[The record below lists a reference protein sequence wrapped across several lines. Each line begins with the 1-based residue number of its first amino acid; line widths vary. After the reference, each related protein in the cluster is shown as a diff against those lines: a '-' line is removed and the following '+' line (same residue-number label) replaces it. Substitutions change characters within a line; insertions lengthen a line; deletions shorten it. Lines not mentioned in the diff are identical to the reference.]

1 MAGSTDIL
9 SRTLG
14 ERVVF
19 GEIDDLKERHQA
31 IVERVAQADLREFQ
45 DKFDMSWIY
54 HDCALEGQVLTPQE
68 IWTALNTQIRSDSA
82 FQPAL
87 ADVRS
92 HKRAIEFI
100 RTLVEK
106 KKLTIGP
113 ELVRRIFNHLASE
126 SEQCSASLVYR
137 KDIPIHR
144 TYFHEIVQPSR
155 LSYQMKKFFEWA
167 REPGNR
173 KMHPVQFGTS
183 VHYRLMRIFPFT
195 HHTGKLARLLMNLV
209 LIRAGYP
216 PAIIHSTERQNYYE
230 SIRDGYEDV
239 LKVVMHALSDT
250 MLSNVSMLENGGS

>member
-14 ERVVF
+14 ERVIF
-19 GEIDDLKERHQA
+19 GEIDDLMKRHRA
-31 IVERVAQADLREFQ
+31 VLGRLGPASIHEFQ

-92 HKRAIEFI
+92 HKKAIEFI
-100 RTLVEK
+100 RGLTEK

-113 ELVRRIFNHLASE
+113 ELVRRIYNLLASDG
-126 SEQCSASLVYR
+126 EQCSTSLVYR

-167 REPGNR
+167 KEPSNR

-195 HHTGKLARLLMNLV
+195 KHTGKLSRLLMNLV

-216 PAIIHSTERQNYYE
+216 PAIIHSTDRQNYYE
-230 SIRDGYEDV
+230 SIRDGYEDL
-239 LKVVMHALSDT
+239 LKVVMHGLSDT
-250 MLSNVSMLENGGS
+250 MLSNISMVENGGA

>member
-19 GEIDDLKERHQA
+19 GEIDDLKDRHQA
-31 IVERVAQADLREFQ
+31 VLGRFGQNGLREFH

-54 HDCALEGQVLTPQE
+54 HDCALDGQVLTPQE

-100 RTLVEK
+100 RTLVGK

-113 ELVRRIFNHLASE
+113 ELVRRIFNLLASA
-126 SEQCSASLVYR
+126 SEQCSASLVLQSCSGTPCPLGLRMFLR
-137 KDIPIHR
+137 KPH
-144 TYFHEIVQPSR
+144 F
-155 LSYQMKKFFEWA
+155 
-167 REPGNR
+167 
-173 KMHPVQFGTS
+173 
-183 VHYRLMRIFPFT
+183 
-195 HHTGKLARLLMNLV
+195 
-209 LIRAGYP
+209 
-216 PAIIHSTERQNYYE
+216 AIL
-230 SIRDGYEDV
+230 
-239 LKVVMHALSDT
+239 LKVARTH
-250 MLSNVSMLENGGS
+250 